1 MNNTVV
7 AAKKIAALD
16 LGEIRTG
23 VAISDA
29 GRTLARPVEVVAS
42 GEIEDY
48 LHRMIA
54 EESVV
59 EIVVGV
65 PKTMRGEVGFQA
77 QRILSK
83 IDALEDM
90 FPNIAFV
97 RWDERL
103 TTRIAASGGGGK
115 KSKKGVR
122 RLDHLAAATML
133 QEYLDRGA
141 REGV

>member
-1 MNNTVV
+1 MSKAVV
-7 AAKKIAALD
+7 ATGKIAALD
-16 LGEIRTG
+16 LGEVRTG

-48 LHRMIA
+48 LHRMIV

-77 QRILSK
+77 RRILGK